1 MNTGEAASVSGP
13 GSAQGEVELYHCRGA
28 RSFRALWML
37 EELRLPYRLHLLPFP
52 PRFRAPEFLSINPL
66 GTVPF
71 FRTAGGVG
79 MTESAAIT
87 EYLAEHDGGRLA
99 VAPDDPAYPRYLNFL
114 HMSDATLTFPQT
126 IYLRYTQLEPEER
139 RNPGAAEDYRRWF
152 LKRLEAAL
160 TMFAGEYCCGDRFT
174 AGDVAVS
181 YAIKLAQTIG
191 LGDDLPAAAR
201 RYFARL
207 EARDGY
213 RRACE
218 AEQAS

>member
-1 MNTGEAASVSGP
+1 MHTGETERVSERGV
-13 GSAQGEVELYHCRGA
+13 AEGEAELYHCRGA

-37 EELRLPYRLHLLPFP
+37 EELRLPYRLHLVPFP
-52 PRFRAPEFLSINPL
+52 PRFRVPGFLSVNPL

-71 FRTAGGVG
+71 FRTAGGIG
-79 MTESAAIT
+79 MTESAGIT
-87 EYLAEHDGGRLA
+87 QYLAGFDGGRLA
-99 VAPDDPAYPRYLNFL
+99 VRPEDPAYPRYLNFL

-139 RNPGAAEDYRRWF
+139 RNAQAAEDYRRWF

-160 TMFAGEYCCGDRFT
+160 TMFAGDYCCGDRFT
-174 AGDVAVS
+174 AADVAVS
-181 YAIKLAQTIG
+181 YAIQLAQTIG
-191 LGDDLPAAAR
+191 LGDDLPEAAL

-213 RRACE
+213 RRACA
-218 AEQAS
+218 AERA